1 MSTSNPE
8 LDLAEAF
15 VEQTNRMVFLTGKAG
30 TGKTTFLH
38 HIRKRTHK
46 RLIVTAPTGVAAI
59 NAGGVTLHSFFQLPF
74 GPFLP
79 GNEAHDG
86 RHRFSRDKKNI
97 IKSLDL
103 LVVDEISIVR
113 ADLLDGVDSIL
124 RRYRRS
130 DLPFGGV
137 QLLMIG
143 DLHQLAPVV
152 KEAEWQ
158 LLRHQYESPY
168 FFSSAA
174 LRRSDLIT
182 IELKQVYRQSD
193 QEFIAL
199 LNRVRDGRLDPS
211 SLETLNRR
219 HSPGFVPPEDEGYIT
234 LCTHNSSADRIN
246 QGRLD
251 ALAGPSRWF
260 DAEID
265 GNFPEYSYPT
275 AASLELKSGAQVMF
289 IRNDPSPDKR
299 YFNGKI
305 GVVSGMGEETIR
317 VECPGEAA
325 PIEVGRTVWEHI
337 EYGVDPA
344 TAEITRKVS
353 GGFSQFPLKTAWA
366 ITIHKSQG
374 LTFDRAVIDAE
385 AAFAHGQVYVA
396 LSRCRTLGGLVLSTP
411 LGLPR
416 IATDRAL
423 VDFVARTENNQPTAA
438 QLTASRIG
446 YQQELLLQ
454 CFDFQPLRRLLAR
467 LAGLIR
473 AHAASGLLQVRGLG
487 DIAVIER
494 QSEAEICSIGDSFCR
509 QLQGLFSDGRELAA
523 DPVIRERLAKA
534 SGYFGEKLTTHL
546 DSWLAEAEVT
556 CDNKEIRKKV
566 GDALAWLREETAVKM
581 AAVQS
586 CGDGFSPDRYL
597 RALSAAVIKPATA
610 AKNRKTAPTYG
621 ADDIGHPE
629 LFERLRQWR
638 ERQATAAGV
647 PHYQILHQ
655 KTLIQVA
662 IHLPDTLD
670 KLQAIKGIG
679 AKRAEKYGEELVRLV
694 GDYRRE
700 QAIEEVVLPETA
712 AEEDRDRRKRRAPD
726 KGSTRDLTLHLFR
739 QGMTIAEI
747 AAERDLNRQ
756 TIEGH
761 LAVFVRD
768 GRLAIG
774 EVLADET
781 LAAIAATVRAMPNS
795 SLKELKSA
803 LGDNYSYGEVTLALA
818 HLRRDRQE

>member
-1 MSTSNPE
+1 MNTRNPE

-38 HIRKRTHK
+38 DIRGRTHK

-79 GNEAHDG
+79 GNETHDG
-86 RHRFSRDKKNI
+86 RHRFSREKKNI
-97 IKSLDL
+97 IASLDL
-103 LVVDEISIVR
+103 LIIDEISMVR

-130 DLPFGGV
+130 ERPFGGV

-152 KEAEWQ
+152 KESEWQ
-158 LLRHQYESPY
+158 LLKHQYESPY
-168 FFSSAA
+168 FFCSAA
-174 LRRSDLIT
+174 LRRSDLVT

-199 LNRVRDGRLDPS
+199 LNRVRDGRLDPA
-211 SLETLNRR
+211 SLEALNRR
-219 HSPGFVPPEDEGYIT
+219 HIPGFVPPEDQGYIT

-260 DAEID
+260 TAEID

-275 AASLELKSGAQVMF
+275 AAALELKPGAQVMF

-305 GVVSGMGEETIR
+305 GVVAGMGDETVR

-325 PIEVGRTVWEHI
+325 PIEVGRTVWEHV
-337 EYGVDPA
+337 EYGVDPQ
-344 TAEITRKVS
+344 TAEITRKIS
-353 GGFSQFPLKTAWA
+353 GAFNQFPLKTAWA

-396 LSRCRTLGGLVLSTP
+396 LSRCRTLEGLVLSSP

-416 IATDRAL
+416 IATDQAL
-423 VDFVARTENNQPTAA
+423 AEFVARAGDNQPTDA

-454 CFDFQPLRRLLAR
+454 CFDFRQLRRLLTR

-473 AHAASGLLQVRGLG
+473 AHAAGGLLQVRGPG
-487 DIAVIER
+487 DLTAIER
-494 QSEAEICSIGDSFCR
+494 QTETEICAVGDSFCR
-509 QLQGLFSDGRELAA
+509 QLQGLFSDEREPAA
-523 DPVIRERLAKA
+523 DPVIRARLTRAA
-534 SGYFGEKLTTHL
+534 EYFGEKFATHL
-546 DSWLAEAEVT
+546 ASWLTEAEVV
-556 CDNKEIRKKV
+556 CDNKEIRKQV
-566 GDALAWLREETAVKM
+566 NNALTGLREETAVKM

-586 CGDGFSPDRYL
+586 CGDGFAPDRYL
-597 RALSAAVIKPATA
+597 RALSAAVIKPAPATRT
-610 AKNRKTAPTYG
+610 RKTAPTYA

-638 ERQATAAGV
+638 EQQATTAGV
-647 PHYQILHQ
+647 PQYQILHQ
-655 KTLIQVA
+655 KTLIQIAV
-662 IHLPDTLD
+662 HLPDTLD

-679 AKRAEKYGEELVRLV
+679 AKLGQKYGEDLVRLV

-700 QAIEEVVLPETA
+700 QAIEEVVLPEPATRQDS
-712 AEEDRDRRKRRAPD
+712 EPRKRRAPGQVNT
-726 KGSTRDLTLHLFR
+726 KDLSLEMFR
-739 QGMTIAEI
+739 QGMPIAEI
-747 AAERDLNRQ
+747 AAERGLNRQ

-768 GRLAIG
+768 GRLTIG

-781 LAAIAATVRAMPNS
+781 LAVIAATVRAMPDA
-795 SLKELKSA
+795 SLKELKTA
-803 LGDNYSYGEVTLALA
+803 LGDDYSYGEVTLALA